1 MSRYCII
8 LSIII
13 LLSSL
18 VGCQHSNVDVSE
30 YKYWDANIYWTDG
43 AQVINKG
50 WDRIYYEIEDVPK
63 TDIIAC
69 RFRPTGIGELY
80 HPAVMLRKDMS
91 DSYQLDVT
99 SAKLVFV
106 YFYANLDQEEWL
118 DLGDNLTESILVN
131 VDEEIAVKTANVVTA
146 STVDY
151 VNLYDDYDGFMG
163 LPPGICETVGNADL
177 AIQFNLIG
185 YDNLIWLARI
195 AKIQD
200 DYLLVLRDPDKIPG
214 ADLYVLCDDETSA
227 FLDAVIKEYDLIVD
241 K

>member
-1 MSRYCII
+1 MNKYCVI
-8 LSIII
+8 LCVIL

-18 VGCQHSNVDVSE
+18 VGCQQSNVDVSE

-43 AQVINKG
+43 AQIINKG
-50 WDRIYYEIEDVPK
+50 DRLYYEIENVPK

-69 RFRPTGIGELY
+69 RFRLAGIGELY
-80 HPAVMLRKDMS
+80 HPVVMLREDMS

-99 SAKLVFV
+99 SAELVFV
-106 YFYANLDQEEWL
+106 NFYANLDKEEWL
-118 DLGDNLTESILVN
+118 DLGDNLVDSVLID

-151 VNLYDDYDGFMG
+151 VDLYADYDGFMG
-163 LPPGICETVGNADL
+163 TPPKIKKPIGYASL
-177 AIQFNLIG
+177 AIRFHLVG
-185 YDNLIWLARI
+185 YDNLIWFAEI

-200 DYLLVLRDPDKIPG
+200 DYLLVLRDPDNIPG
-214 ADLYVLCDDETSA
+214 ADQYILCDDETSA
-227 FLDAVIKEYDLIVD
+227 FLDAVIEEYDLIVD

>member
-1 MSRYCII
+1 MRRYPVI
-8 LSIII
+8 LSVI
-13 LLSSL
+13 LLLSL
-18 VGCQHSNVDVSE
+18 VGCQHSNIDVSE
-30 YKYWDANIYWTDG
+30 YKHWDANIYWTDG
-43 AQVINKG
+43 AQAISKG
-50 WDRIYYEIEDVPK
+50 WGRIYYEIEDVPN

-106 YFYANLDQEEWL
+106 HFYANLDQEEWL
-118 DLGDNLTESILVN
+118 DLGDNLVESVLID
-131 VDEEIAVKTANVVTA
+131 VDEEIAIEIANVVTA
-146 STVDY
+146 DNVDY

-163 LPPGICETVGNADL
+163 SPPEICETVGNADL

-185 YDNLIWLARI
+185 YDNLIWLAKI

-214 ADLYVLCDDETSA
+214 ADLYILCDDETSA
-227 FLDAVIKEYDLIVD
+227 FLDKVIEDHDLVVD
-241 K
+241 